1 MLVDST
7 TKKLSVPE
15 IVAIATKETA
25 SQYPAQAVLATIASE
40 LQEPQT
46 YSILEGNTLFIIHK
60 GEGRNG
66 MFRALNAD
74 VPANYLNNCLVFAGA
89 AYKLGFDNLVTQFKD
104 PSLLNIFKFVEKN
117 RQKVNPDMGFLA
129 QQAKNGDYVVTVKLG
144 PERAGE

>member
-7 TKKLSVPE
+7 TKKLTVPE
-15 IVAIATKETA
+15 IIAVATKET
-25 SQYPAQAVLATIASE
+25 SSEYPPAAVLASVYE
-40 LQEPQT
+40 EMQQPQT
-46 YSILEGNTLFIIHK
+46 YTIMEGNTLFIIHK

-74 VPANYLNNCLVFAGA
+74 VPANYLNNCLVFSGA
-89 AYKLGFDNLVTQFKD
+89 AYKLGFDSLITQFKD

-117 RQKVNPDMGFLA
+117 RQKVNPDMGFVA
-129 QQAKNGDYVVTVKLG
+129 QQAENGDYVVTVKLG

>member
-7 TKKLSVPE
+7 TKKLTVPE

-25 SQYPAQAVLATIASE
+25 SEYPAQAVLATIASE

-129 QQAKNGDYVVTVKLG
+129 QQGKNGDYVVTVKLG